1 MSSSLDLAGKKA
13 KVAVKKPSPTNGS
26 RWGKP
31 CHHLALSICFRIAL
45 FDSMAESVDVARVSF
60 RVSSMLSAVLIDMTL
75 MRNDDLILLGDV
87 AHA

>member
-1 MSSSLDLAGKKA
+1 
-13 KVAVKKPSPTNGS
+13 
-26 RWGKP
+26 
-31 CHHLALSICFRIAL
+31 
-45 FDSMAESVDVARVSF
+45 VDVARVSF